1 MAALS
6 PKDVARAAEL
16 NRILNHAAYAY
27 YALDN
32 PELTDAEFDR
42 LLIELQQLEAAYPE
56 LVTEDSYTQRVG
68 GYVSEQFEPVQHAA
82 RMYSMDDA
90 MNLEELDAWLSRTD
104 EALGASPTNPVAYTC
119 ELKID
124 GLGVALTYRDGQ
136 FVRAA
141 TRGDGSTGENVTAN
155 VLTIS
160 DVPRELAL
168 AGLEQVENRGLN
180 QSIEV
185 RGEVYM
191 PKHSF
196 IRLNEDA
203 DAAGKQPFAN
213 PRNAAAGS
221 LRQKDPK
228 ITAHRDLETFIYA
241 VADEGPLDVHS
252 QWEFLNWLR
261 SCGFNVNPHAR
272 RCLSAQEV
280 HDFCAQALEQRGDL
294 NYDIDGVVVKVD
306 SFASQEA
313 LGFTSRAPRWAI
325 AFKFP
330 PEEKQTVLREIR
342 IQVGRTGVLT
352 PVAEFDP
359 VTVAGSTIARA
370 TLHNLDEI
378 RRKNVREGDTII
390 VHKAGDVIPEVVGP
404 VLSLRP
410 ADAVEFQ
417 MPATCPSCGS
427 PVIQEEGEVAF
438 RCVSIDCPAQ
448 AVERLIHWGSRK
460 AMDIDGL
467 GDELIDRMVEEGV
480 LSDVADFYDKLTEEV
495 LASMPTGRVYDTD
508 TADHLSGDSIP
519 VGHTIAKKVMVQVE
533 ESKTRGLGRVLFG
546 IGMRHV
552 GANVAELLAQE
563 FGSIQALA
571 TAPVEKIAEIP
582 GIGPKI
588 AESVHEFFSIPENV
602 AVIERLR
609 QAGVML
615 EEEKPENELPQT
627 LAGLTFVLTGTLEHF
642 TRDEAGAQ
650 LKAMGA
656 KVSGSVSKKTSFV
669 VAGEAAGSKLTKAES
684 LGVPVLD
691 EAALQQILETGQIP
705 A

>member
-1 MAALS
+1 MAVLS
-6 PKDVARAAEL
+6 PKDIARAAEL

-467 GDELIDRMVEEGV
+467 GDELINRMVEEGV
-480 LSDVADFYDKLTEEV
+480 LSDVADFYDKLTEET

-571 TAPVEKIAEIP
+571 TAPVEKIAEIS

-588 AESVHEFFSIPENV
+588 AESVHEFFSISENV

-691 EAALQQILETGQIP
+691 ETALQQILETGQVP